1 MALPPDR
8 MLPAFMRANLR
19 PGVELPPPPPG
30 PTPPWLAKRPVG
42 LTALTGAFA
51 ASELDL
57 DALGRFQRPV
67 YFALGGLSN
76 PDHYARIAERL
87 AGVFPDFS
95 LEMFEE
101 RHHFDPPHR
110 AEPERLAHRSAISG
124 LAPRRSRRP
133 RASHRAD
140 A

>member
-1 MALPPDR
+1 VDGQ
-8 MLPAFMRANLR
+8 R
-19 PGVELPPPPPG
+19 PL
-30 PTPPWLAKRPVG
+30 G
-42 LTALTGAFA
+42 LTALSGAFA

-95 LEMFEE
+95 IEVFEE
-101 RHHFDPPHR
+101 CHHFDTPQ
-110 AEPERLAHRSAISG
+110 G
-124 LAPRRSRRP
+124 
-133 RASHRAD
+133 
-140 A
+140 